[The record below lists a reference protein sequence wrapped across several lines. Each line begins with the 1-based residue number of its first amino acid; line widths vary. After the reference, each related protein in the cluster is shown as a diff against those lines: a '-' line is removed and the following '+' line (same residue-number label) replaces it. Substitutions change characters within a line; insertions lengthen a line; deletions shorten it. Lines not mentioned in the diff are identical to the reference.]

1 MEAEYI
7 VLSDITREVIYIRK
21 LIEEINFSW
30 YVRNIYIFC
39 DNQSA
44 IVLNKENMTNQR
56 SKYVD
61 IRFHFS
67 REAQKLIDIQY
78 VPTEKNFLTC
88 LPNL

>member
-30 YVRNIYIFC
+30 YVRNIYILC

-67 REAQKLIDIQY
+67 RKAQKLIDIQY